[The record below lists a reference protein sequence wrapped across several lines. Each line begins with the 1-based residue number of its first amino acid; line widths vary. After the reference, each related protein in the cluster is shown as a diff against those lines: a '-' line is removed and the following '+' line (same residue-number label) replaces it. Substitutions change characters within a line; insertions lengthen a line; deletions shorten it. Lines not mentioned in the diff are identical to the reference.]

1 MRPDETVQEAGKLTG
16 RFSVDTI
23 IPGIITLVF
32 CGIVIYI
39 IRAFLIKSLHHNDKL
54 DDHQKERFVKT
65 VTTILSII
73 AVLIVVSGYGLQS
86 SSLVAIMGVAGLA
99 LSLSV
104 QGLLTNFFSGCVL
117 PLTKPFREGDYIEV
131 NGNIGFIEH
140 IGYFNTTLVNL
151 ENITIVIPNSYLTN
165 SFITNYS
172 AKKVLQVEHTFNI
185 GVSVKDEDIR
195 TAIRGAIGKDS
206 RILPEPEP
214 FIHLESF
221 DAMSATYVVRVPCKN
236 SDYFGVYYTLVEN
249 MRASFDEHSIEM
261 GAAMFGMGMG
271 GAGQQ
276 SGGGRSGAGGG
287 SGTRGGTRGG
297 GAGGGRGGAGGSG
310 SAGAGGAGGRGS
322 AGGGTGTG
330 GAGSGA

>member
-1 MRPDETVQEAGKLTG
+1 MRPDETVQEAGKLTE
-16 RFSVDTI
+16 RFSADTI
-23 IPGIITLVF
+23 IPGIITLVL

-39 IRAFLIKSLHHNDKL
+39 IRAFLIKSLHRNDKL
-54 DDHQKERFVKT
+54 DDHQKERFVKI

-86 SSLVAIMGVAGLA
+86 NSLVAIIGVAGFA

-104 QGLLTNFFSGCVL
+104 QDLLTNFFSGCTL

-151 ENITIVIPNSYLTN
+151 ENVTIVIPNSYLTN

-172 AKKVLQVEHTFNI
+172 AREVLQVERTFNI
-185 GVSVKDEDIR
+185 DVSVKDEDIR
-195 TAIRGAIGKDS
+195 TAIQEAIGKDS

-221 DAMSATYVVRVPCKN
+221 DAKSATYIVRVPCKN

-249 MRASFDEHSIEM
+249 MRASFDKHSIEM
-261 GAAMFGMGMG
+261 GAAMSGMGVG

-276 SGGGRSGAGGG
+276 SGGDRSGAG
-287 SGTRGGTRGG
+287 
-297 GAGGGRGGAGGSG
+297 ASG
-310 SAGAGGAGGRGS
+310 SAAAGGAGGAGS
-322 AGGGTGTG
+322 
-330 GAGSGA
+330 

>member
-1 MRPDETVQEAGKLTG
+1 MRPDETVQEAGKLTEW
-16 RFSVDTI
+16 FSADTI

-39 IRAFLIKSLHHNDKL
+39 IRAFLIKSLRRNDKL
-54 DDHQKERFVKT
+54 DDHQKERFVKI

-86 SSLVAIMGVAGLA
+86 NSLVAIIGVAGLA

-104 QGLLTNFFSGCVL
+104 QDLLTNFFSGCTL

-151 ENITIVIPNSYLTN
+151 ESVTIVIPNSKLTN

-172 AKKVLQVEHTFNI
+172 ARKVLQVERTFNI
-185 GVSVKDEDIR
+185 DVSVKDEDIR
-195 TAIRGAIGKDS
+195 TAIQEAIGKDS

-221 DAMSATYVVRVPCKN
+221 DAKSATYIVRVPCKS
-236 SDYFGVYYTLVEN
+236 SDYFCVYYTLVEN
-249 MRASFDEHSIEM
+249 MRASFDKHSIEM
-261 GAAMFGMGMG
+261 GAAMSGMGMG

-276 SGGGRSGAGGG
+276 SGGGRSGAG
-287 SGTRGGTRGG
+287 
-297 GAGGGRGGAGGSG
+297 ASG
-310 SAGAGGAGGRGS
+310 SAAAGGA
-322 AGGGTGTG
+322 G